1 VAHAR
6 ERNSGVHCGCRFAS
20 AAFFIGENDNV
31 CLLTGHADDYTPID
45 AALPR
50 GLTRNSLNG
59 AFFTVQIIRDVHS
72 LRSAVAALKAG
83 DKKVALVPTMGALHD
98 GHMSLVRRAKEHAD
112 HVVASIFVNPTQF
125 GPNEDLAAYPRQ
137 EAQDAALLE
146 GEGTAILWAP
156 TVNEMYPAG
165 FATSISVKGVSE
177 GLCGAARPGHFDGV
191 ATVVAKLFQ
200 QVQPDVALFGEKD
213 YQQLAVIR
221 RMVTDLDLPVDII
234 GVETAR
240 AEDGLALSSRNAY
253 LSTEERRQAVEL
265 PNAMREAVAALE
277 AGEEPESVLARAKA
291 RLEAAGFGT
300 IDYVELCDASS
311 LAPVRELS
319 AAARILVAARL
330 GKTRLIDN
338 FPVEAANLI
347 SS

>member
-1 VAHAR
+1 M
-6 ERNSGVHCGCRFAS
+6 
-20 AAFFIGENDNV
+20 
-31 CLLTGHADDYTPID
+31 
-45 AALPR
+45 
-50 GLTRNSLNG
+50 
-59 AFFTVQIIRDVHS
+59 QIIRDVMS
-72 LRSAVAALKAG
+72 LRAAISALKAG
-83 DKKVALVPTMGALHD
+83 DKKIALVPTMGALHD

-156 TVNEMYPAG
+156 TVAEMYPPG

-200 QVQPDVALFGEKD
+200 QVQPHVALFGEKD

-221 RMVTDLDLPVDII
+221 RMVVDLNVPVDII

-253 LSTEERRQAVEL
+253 LSVEERAQAAEL
-265 PNAMREAVAALE
+265 PRAMRDAVAALE
-277 AGEEPESVLARAKA
+277 AGEAPDAVLGQVRA
-291 RLEAAGFGT
+291 RLGAAGFGPV
-300 IDYVELCDASS
+300 DYVELCDAAS
-311 LAPVRELS
+311 LAPVRSLG
-319 AAARILVAARL
+319 APARLLIAARL
-330 GKTRLIDN
+330 GRTRLIDN
-338 FPVEAANLI
+338 FAVVT
-347 SS
+347 SDMD